1 MRTKTLRVFKMS
13 NAFVLAV
20 LLVAGSLTTWADG
33 QASSSAGQAT
43 NSAVPRLV
51 KFNGT
56 VKDEHGRSQSGVV
69 GITFALYKDQQGGAP
84 LWLETQ
90 NVVVGQD
97 GHYSIQ
103 LGPTKPE
110 GLPVELFTSGEA
122 RWVGVQPQG
131 QAEQPRVLLPSVPYA
146 LKAQDAE
153 TLGGKPASA
162 FLAATSNNNSGSI
175 DGVINAL
182 SGVGKTNYVPLW
194 LSATKLGNSNL
205 FQTKGGNIGVGTT
218 SPAANLDV
226 NGTSDVRNTLT
237 LFPKGNSP
245 TLSVNG
251 TAFGINNQGV
261 VSFVNGQTFPG
272 TGTVTSVASG
282 PGLSGG
288 PITHSGT
295 LSIANGGVT
304 NTMLQNSSLTITA
317 SSPLT
322 GGGAVS
328 LGGSTSLG
336 LTSSCSN
343 GQILKWNGSAWA
355 CATDNN
361 SGGTVTS
368 VGSGLGLTGGPIT
381 GSGTLSIDTTK
392 VPQLSAANTF
402 TGNQSIIGNLS
413 ATGNVSANGSVSGGS
428 SATFTG
434 NVSGFQLV
442 SAAPPGTSPF
452 QVSSVTEVL
461 GLNAHAV
468 GGWTAFDLAKTGTAN
483 SFLANQTIAGGSNG
497 QTAIIGDMGCGQGGA
512 GIGFF
517 GNPSDCTNYA
527 LLGFG
532 ANTDINRPTG
542 GYIEFRENNGADQ
555 MAIAPGG
562 DVVIGVGIGNDG
574 GGFKHVRYGASIP
587 PNNWANFVLN
597 WPTPFAD
604 ANYTVTATVEDD
616 TNQTSWVAT
625 VVGTLNRLPGSI
637 TVNVLNNDPVYI
649 HNLTIHA
656 IAVHD

>member
-1 MRTKTLRVFKMS
+1 MSKVLKGSTVFTL
-13 NAFVLAV
+13 AA
-20 LLVAGSLTTWADG
+20 LLVVSLNCAA
-33 QASSSAGQAT
+33 QASGGQSNVAAAGQT
-43 NSAVPRLV
+43 TSSAVPRLV
-51 KFNGT
+51 KFIGA
-56 VKDEHGRSQSGVV
+56 VKDLQGRSQSSVV
-69 GITFALYKDQQGGAP
+69 GITFALYKDQEGGTP

-97 GHYSIQ
+97 GHYSVQ
-103 LGPTKPE
+103 LGSTRPE
-110 GLPVELFTSGEA
+110 GLPAELFTWGEA
-122 RWVGVQPQG
+122 RWAGVQPQG
-131 QAEQPRVLLPSVPYA
+131 QAEQPRVLLLSVPYA

-162 FLAATSNNNSGSI
+162 FLAATGNNGLSSNSGLN
-175 DGVINAL
+175 NAL

-194 LSATKLGNSNL
+194 LSPTKLGNSNL
-205 FQTKGGNIGVGTT
+205 FQAKNGNVGVGTT

-226 NGTSDVRNTLT
+226 NGTSNVRNTLT
-237 LFPKGNSP
+237 LFPSGNSP
-245 TLSVNG
+245 TLSLNG
-251 TAFGINNQGV
+251 TTFGISNTGL
-261 VSFVNGQTFPG
+261 VSFVNGQIFPG

-282 PGLSGG
+282 SGLSGG

-295 LSIANGGVT
+295 LSIATGGVT
-304 NTMLQNSSLTITA
+304 NTMLQNPSLTITA

-322 GGGAVS
+322 GGGVVA

-336 LTSSCSN
+336 LTSSCGN
-343 GQILKWNGSAWA
+343 GQILKWNGATWA

-381 GSGTLSIDTTK
+381 ASGTLSIDTTK
-392 VPQLSAANTF
+392 VPQLNAANTF
-402 TGNQSIIGNLS
+402 TGNQSISGNLS
-413 ATGNVSANGSVSGGS
+413 T
-428 SATFTG
+428 TG

-442 SAAPPGTSPF
+442 STAPPGTSPF
-452 QVSSVTEVL
+452 QVSSATEVL

-483 SFLANQTIAGGSNG
+483 SFSANQTIAGGSNG

-517 GNPSDCTNYA
+517 GNPSGCTNYA
-527 LLGFG
+527 VLGFG

-555 MAIAPGG
+555 MSIAPGG
-562 DVVIGVGIGNDG
+562 DVVIGTGVGNDG
-574 GGFKHVRYGASIP
+574 GGFKHARAVTIVSPQTEETRFRIS
-587 PNNWANFVLN
+587 WT
-597 WPTPFAD
+597 TPFAD
-604 ANYTVTATVEDD
+604 SSYTVTVSLEEDNSPDGYGWVTAVEMKDKTPDSVGVILYNTDTVDHA
-616 TNQTSWVAT
+616 VI
-625 VVGTLNRLPGSI
+625 V
-637 TVNVLNNDPVYI
+637 
-649 HNLTIHA
+649 HA

>member
-1 MRTKTLRVFKMS
+1 
-13 NAFVLAV
+13 
-20 LLVAGSLTTWADG
+20 
-33 QASSSAGQAT
+33 
-43 NSAVPRLV
+43 V

-103 LGPTKPE
+103 LGSTKPE

-131 QAEQPRVLLPSVPYA
+131 QAEQPRVLLLSVPYA

-205 FQTKGGNIGVGTT
+205 FQAKGGNIGVGTT

-574 GGFKHVRYGASIP
+574 GGLKHVRYGP
-587 PNNWANFVLN
+587 LFL
-597 WPTPFAD
+597 
-604 ANYTVTATVEDD
+604 
-616 TNQTSWVAT
+616 Q
-625 VVGTLNRLPGSI
+625 I
-637 TVNVLNNDPVYI
+637 TGPI
-649 HNLTIHA
+649 SS
-656 IAVHD
+656 